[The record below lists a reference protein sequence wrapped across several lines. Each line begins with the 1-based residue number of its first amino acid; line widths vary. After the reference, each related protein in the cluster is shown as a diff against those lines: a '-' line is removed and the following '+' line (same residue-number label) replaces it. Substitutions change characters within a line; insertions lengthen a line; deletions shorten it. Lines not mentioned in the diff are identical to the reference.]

1 MCCRDGWYI
10 IIKLNSGIIDEED
23 IQALNKI
30 GNTSDPK
37 LSNIKKSTIAR
48 LINLM
53 LHIHLDDSQLIN
65 ALLGNVNKLQWELS
79 NQQQVT
85 GHWKAAAQRAEAQ
98 LQEAVQQQSVDQQGA
113 AGHPQVVV
121 EHQGEAEGTA
131 VNQALLTSEVDK
143 TALSKCKDGVGKSI
157 ENIKRQTC
165 IFFQNGQCKYGPLG
179 HNKTG
184 TCQFEHP
191 QCCPSFELYGWNTR
205 MGCKKSKKCRY
216 LHRDICKKVARF
228 QKCNDEG
235 CHRLHPRGILRLMER
250 REKENGQ
257 FKNKSMDSLQ
267 SNMDLGQL
275 VNFLKL
281 IKAINTHH
289 DSSSYSSHKKGKA

>member
-1 MCCRDGWYI
+1 
-10 IIKLNSGIIDEED
+10 
-23 IQALNKI
+23 
-30 GNTSDPK
+30 
-37 LSNIKKSTIAR
+37 
-48 LINLM
+48 M
-53 LHIHLDDSQLIN
+53 LQIHLDDSQLIN
-65 ALLGNVNKLQWELS
+65 ALLGNINKLQWELS

-121 EHQGEAEGTA
+121 EHQGEA
-131 VNQALLTSEVDK
+131 
-143 TALSKCKDGVGKSI
+143 
-157 ENIKRQTC
+157 
-165 IFFQNGQCKYGPLG
+165 QCKYGPLG

-228 QKCNDEG
+228 KKCNEEG
-235 CHRLHPRGILRLMER
+235 CQGLHPRGILQLW
-250 REKENGQ
+250 NGG
-257 FKNKSMDSLQ
+257 KSRMASSRTSQ
-267 SNMDLGQL
+267 WIVSRATWIL
-275 VNFLKL
+275 VNWS
-281 IKAINTHH
+281 T
-289 DSSSYSSHKKGKA
+289 S